1 MKGMNFAPL
10 RAAGMESGTS
20 DLIDFQQ
27 EFSYIFFPDLPN
39 SLIFPP
45 FHHCLQGS
53 FVKKNRGKLV
63 FIIICVLLSFYFL
76 YPTYKDYTLTK
87 AFRGLTGKDSLEYL
101 DAHEAEMRDAREN
114 RIKLGLDLQGGMR
127 IVLEV
132 NTLKLVEDLAK
143 NKDDLFKGLMEEI
156 QAQAKASPD
165 EDVID
170 IVQQKFQAKQ
180 VRLSRYYGSI
190 RDSDDDIVKK
200 LREETTNAVDRGKE
214 IVRNRVDQYGV
225 SEPSIQ
231 IQGARRIIVELPG
244 VSNEREVQELLKG
257 TALLEFKLL
266 IDPEI
271 CIKIYQSIDQKL
283 AGKTTTDSTR
293 AADSAKTVADAKP
306 KADTTAAADSA
317 AIAADRVKAQ
327 QQAEK
332 EHPFFALANPFQQ
345 ENQAWNGQLYSA
357 EENRRRVDRILNQPE
372 IQRLIPSDMAFT
384 WSAKPAFTAEGKKF
398 FALYAVKRNPELTGG
413 VIVNARATIDPQYNT
428 PVVDMEMNSEGSHEW
443 ARITGANIKKRIAII
458 MDNACFSAPTVQ
470 TKITGGRSQITG
482 MENVEEAK
490 LLEIVLKAGALPAP
504 VEIIQQATV
513 GPSLGED
520 SIRQGVWS
528 AILALALTVVF
539 MIMYYS
545 TGGMMADIALF
556 LNILFVLGVLAAFK
570 GTLTL
575 PGIAGVILT
584 VAVAVDANVL
594 IYERIREE
602 SVTGKTLTAAID
614 AGYTR
619 AFTAIFDANLTAFI
633 TGIILY
639 QFGSGPVQGFALTLM
654 IGIVASVFSAVVVS
668 RVIIEMLI
676 ERGKHVSFG

>member
-1 MKGMNFAPL
+1 
-10 RAAGMESGTS
+10 
-20 DLIDFQQ
+20 
-27 EFSYIFFPDLPN
+27 
-39 SLIFPP
+39 
-45 FHHCLQGS
+45 
-53 FVKKNRGKLV
+53 VKKNRGKLI
-63 FIIICVLLSFYFL
+63 FIILCVLLALYFL
-76 YPTYKDYTLTK
+76 YPTYKDYRFSKELK
-87 AFRGLTGKDSLEYL
+87 SLGSVDSMSYY
-101 DAHEAEMRDAREN
+101 DQHETEIRDARAN

-132 NTLKLVEDLAK
+132 NTMKLIEDMAQH
-143 NKDDLFKGLMEEI
+143 KDDLFNGIMEEVFS
-156 QAQAKASPD
+156 QVKSNPD
-165 EDVID
+165 QDVID
-170 IVQQKFQAKQ
+170 ILQQKFKAKQ

-190 RDSDDDIVKK
+190 RDSDDDIIKK
-200 LREETTNAVDRGKE
+200 LRDETSNAVDRAKE

-231 IQGARRIIVELPG
+231 VQGARRIIVELPG
-244 VSNEREVQELLKG
+244 VSNEKEVQDLLKG

-271 CIKIYQSIDQKL
+271 CIKVYQAIDKKL
-283 AGKTTTDSTR
+283 GGKSLTDSTST
-293 AADSAKTVADAKP
+293 DSSKNIAS
-306 KADTTAAADSA
+306 ADTATSDTGNKSDTGLASA
-317 AIAADRVKAQ
+317 QTDKVKAQ
-327 QQAEK
+327 QQAAK
-332 EHPFFALANPFQQ
+332 EHPFFVLANPFQQ
-345 ENQAWNGQLYSA
+345 ENQGWDGQLKSA
-357 EENRRRVDRILNQPE
+357 EEDRRKVEHILARPD
-372 IQRLIPSDMAFT
+372 IQALIPADMGFV
-384 WSAKPAFTAEGKKF
+384 WSAKPVFTIEGKKF
-398 FALYAVKRNPELTGG
+398 FALYATKRLPELTGG

-428 PVVDMEMNSEGSHEW
+428 PIVDMEMSSEGAHEW
-443 ARITGANIKKRIAII
+443 ARITGANVKKRIAII
-458 MDNACFSAPTVQ
+458 MDNSCFSAPVVQ
-470 TKITGGRSQITG
+470 QKITGGRSQISG
-482 MENVEEAK
+482 MSNVEEAK

-520 SIRQGVWS
+520 SIRQGIWS
-528 AILALALTVVF
+528 AILALGLTVAF
-539 MIMYYS
+539 MIIYYS
-545 TGGMMADIALF
+545 TGGTMADIALF

-633 TGIILY
+633 TGVILY

-668 RVIIEMLI
+668 RVIIELLI